1 MHRLWHGFWWYFL
14 PGNGRFLVFGAPFST
29 DTMLVNKGL
38 RSIDHVLFI
47 ILIFRQLKEDLF
59 PDATLAPSVKTAIDA
74 VPGSIPFR

>member
-1 MHRLWHGFWWYFL
+1 MHRLRHGFWWYFL

-29 DTMLVNKGL
+29 GAMLVNADI

-74 VPGSIPFR
+74 VPRSKLFR